1 MSQASPL
8 HESLAHVA
16 GLLGSWSGT
25 GSGEYPTIDPFQ
37 YAETITF
44 GHVGKPFLAYG
55 QRTRSLVDGSPG
67 LPLHA
72 ETGYWRFPSAGRV
85 EVVIVHPT
93 GVTEIEEGTLV
104 LDGGATVV
112 ELATSTVGLTATAKS
127 VTAIERSFRIEGDRL
142 DYTVRMAA
150 VGRPLQHHLAATLH
164 RDPA

>member
-1 MSQASPL
+1 MSPAPPL

-16 GLLGSWSGT
+16 MLLGSWSGT
-25 GSGEYPTIDPFQ
+25 GHGEYPTIEPFR
-37 YAETITF
+37 YTETITF

-55 QRTRSLVDGSPG
+55 QRTRALVDGSPG

-72 ETGYWRFPSAGRV
+72 ESGYWRFPSTGRV

-93 GVTEIEEGTLV
+93 GVTEIEEGTLT
-104 LDGGATVV
+104 LDGGAMVV

-127 VTAIERSFRIEGDRL
+127 VAAVERSFRIEGDRL

-150 VGRPLQHHLAATLH
+150 VGLPLQHHLAATLY
-164 RDPA
+164 RDPV